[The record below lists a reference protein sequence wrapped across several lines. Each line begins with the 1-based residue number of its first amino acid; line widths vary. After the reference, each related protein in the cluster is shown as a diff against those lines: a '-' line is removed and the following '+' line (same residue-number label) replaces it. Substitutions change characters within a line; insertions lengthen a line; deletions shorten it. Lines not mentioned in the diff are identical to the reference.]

1 MIVLSL
7 PVEYTSFE
15 TRLLGIFHVKREMGR
30 MRDVAIGSSIGNEI
44 GNEINSFFLMDCE
57 L

>member
-1 MIVLSL
+1 
-7 PVEYTSFE
+7 
-15 TRLLGIFHVKREMGR
+15 MGR
-30 MRDVAIGSSIGNEI
+30 MRDVAIGSSIGSEI